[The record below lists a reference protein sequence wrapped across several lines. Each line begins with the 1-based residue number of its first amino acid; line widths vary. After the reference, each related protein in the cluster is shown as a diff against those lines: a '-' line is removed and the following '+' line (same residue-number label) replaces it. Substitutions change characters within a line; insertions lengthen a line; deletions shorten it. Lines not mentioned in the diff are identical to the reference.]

1 MIIIILQI
9 ILGIFFM
16 FTGTRIISGKMAN
29 EFSQFG
35 LPSYFNFL
43 TGFFEIIGS
52 IGMIVGIWY
61 PIVALLSGLLL
72 GATMLAA
79 AFTLVVIARDPFTK
93 AIPAI
98 VLCLV
103 SFAIALYHLDLWK

>member
-1 MIIIILQI
+1 MIIAIILQV

-16 FTGTRIISGKMAN
+16 ITGTRIISGKMAK
-29 EFSQFG
+29 EFSRIG
-35 LPSYFNFL
+35 LPSFFNFV

-52 IGMIVGIWY
+52 IGMIIGIWY

-79 AFTLVVIARDPFTK
+79 AFSLLVMARDPFTK

-98 VLCLV
+98 ILCLL
-103 SFAIALYHLDLWK
+103 SFGIALYHFNL